1 MELSQPVFDSRID
14 SSSTSGIDEL
24 EEQAEREN
32 RDRGN
37 EFHCH
42 PLLQLSARLPVK
54 EVRGMPSSK
63 KAASSVFSGFSDNT
77 LWPQGPS
84 HIETTNFLLVF
95 ENAVKVVNAPRVIA
109 RPREPFPRYHVRSG
123 ESEVLKGANNATIF
137 CCIRERPRMQ
147 RALSQTQGVWDMAW
161 SLAYECEERASL
173 LASRLKLHLQA
184 RLESKGT
191 WVRSNNPTLACLPE
205 PALHTD
211 FRWFLVLVRFSS
223 SSSKA
228 LHSQELARCG
238 NIVQSSSSEPSVN
251 QGPERNGADAGPSGT
266 PSSSSWEEDSFGLR
280 VLEESSY
287 GTDTSREGPLEQA
300 AIPFPPANPVASPE
314 AAQEALPQA
323 PAPAEAAHP
332 VPNQE
337 EVAALRRELHV
348 LIQEQIRAE
357 SERGRGPLSTQFPEQ
372 REFNSEAA
380 HNLMAQLELSGETDT
395 DSLREWAER
404 IRGDPSLLKPLI
416 VPVIVIRLPEPR
428 GLSVET
434 STNNRRFLMV
444 FPLLTAALFTPPD
457 IWCQIVARFLIS
469 LIIELAIFVASIVQ
483 VREEARLSFCCV
495 PGIMVYK
502 NRLPFRSGIGYLSQG
517 VLPCLI
523 MVKAERLLLIDCLF
537 LTELLDALAFD
548 RESALP
554 TLSFPLIPSLENL
567 TSSDLGF
574 PFSRAASPIPY
585 PLTEPW
591 QLGFQDAASPMMQGI
606 MDLHHDLFFF
616 LILIL
621 VFVLW
626 ILVGALW
633 HFHYKKNPIP
643 QRIVHGTT
651 IEILWTIFPSL
662 ILMFIAIPS
671 FALLYAMDEVVV
683 DPAITMKAIG
693 HQWYWTYEYS
703 DYNSSDEESLTF
715 DSYMIPEDDLELG
728 QLRLLEVDNRLVVPA
743 NSHLRL
749 LVTSADVLHSW
760 AVPSL
765 GVKCDAVPG
774 RLNQISILVQRE
786 GVYYGQCSEI
796 CGTNHAFMPIVV
808 EALSLK
814 DYCDWVDIHQF

>member
-1 MELSQPVFDSRID
+1 MDPVTSATDTAWNLDSAGSFMHPIGLQIGPSPSVRGELTPQLRTDPTPIEPGISISLIDAIGRSGFFSQAGSDPALARTAVIESGTERLQVRKID

-63 KAASSVFSGFSDNT
+63 KAASSVFS
-77 LWPQGPS
+77 
-84 HIETTNFLLVF
+84 
-95 ENAVKVVNAPRVIA
+95 
-109 RPREPFPRYHVRSG
+109 
-123 ESEVLKGANNATIF
+123 
-137 CCIRERPRMQ
+137 ERPRMQ

-323 PAPAEAAHP
+323 PAPAEVAHP

-416 VPVIVIRLPEPR
+416 VDYLP
-428 GLSVET
+428 
-434 STNNRRFLMV
+434 
-444 FPLLTAALFTPPD
+444 
-457 IWCQIVARFLIS
+457 Q
-469 LIIELAIFVASIVQ
+469 
-483 VREEARLSFCCV
+483 
-495 PGIMVYK
+495 K
-502 NRLPFRSGIGYLSQG
+502 
-517 VLPCLI
+517 
-523 MVKAERLLLIDCLF
+523 
-537 LTELLDALAFD
+537 
-548 RESALP
+548 
-554 TLSFPLIPSLENL
+554 
-567 TSSDLGF
+567 
-574 PFSRAASPIPY
+574 
-585 PLTEPW
+585 
-591 QLGFQDAASPMMQGI
+591 
-606 MDLHHDLFFF
+606 
-616 LILIL
+616 
-621 VFVLW
+621 
-626 ILVGALW
+626 
-633 HFHYKKNPIP
+633 
-643 QRIVHGTT
+643 
-651 IEILWTIFPSL
+651 
-662 ILMFIAIPS
+662 
-671 FALLYAMDEVVV
+671 
-683 DPAITMKAIG
+683 
-693 HQWYWTYEYS
+693 
-703 DYNSSDEESLTF
+703 
-715 DSYMIPEDDLELG
+715 
-728 QLRLLEVDNRLVVPA
+728 
-743 NSHLRL
+743 
-749 LVTSADVLHSW
+749 
-760 AVPSL
+760 
-765 GVKCDAVPG
+765 
-774 RLNQISILVQRE
+774 
-786 GVYYGQCSEI
+786 
-796 CGTNHAFMPIVV
+796 
-808 EALSLK
+808 
-814 DYCDWVDIHQF
+814 